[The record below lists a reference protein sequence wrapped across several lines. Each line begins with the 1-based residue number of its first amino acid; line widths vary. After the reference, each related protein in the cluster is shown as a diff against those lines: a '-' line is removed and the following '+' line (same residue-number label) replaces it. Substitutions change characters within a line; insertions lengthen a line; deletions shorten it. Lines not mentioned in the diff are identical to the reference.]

1 MAWLINNN
9 EPVQGKFLGLLS
21 LPAVKNFGGYKI
33 FKVLIINKNLDFV
46 FRSLK
51 IMVPFFKG
59 FNYCQK
65 LFIMDFIIY
74 LRRYKLLGIKGNGVE
89 LFIKAF
95 LGKDY
100 P

>member
-9 EPVQGKFLGLLS
+9 KLIQEKFLGLLY
-21 LPAVKNFGGYKI
+21 LPAIKDFGDYKI
-33 FKVLIINKNLDFV
+33 LKVLIINKNLNFI

-59 FNYCQK
+59 FNYYQK
-65 LFIMDFIIY
+65 LFIVDFVIY
-74 LRRYKLLGIKGNGVE
+74 FYRYKFSGIKNNEVE
-89 LFIKAF
+89 FFIKSF
-95 LGKDY
+95 LKKDY